1 MECVR
6 HGQESIDYV
15 TAPVLRR
22 EHRVWGKHGSSR
34 HIVEHEYEIYEGRRN
49 VADIYGWTPS
59 LGSMIF

>member
-1 MECVR
+1 
-6 HGQESIDYV
+6 
-15 TAPVLRR
+15 VLRR